1 MQQALHNWMT
11 LACSLRAEALVGLF
25 MNVLLTVCSNNSCQ
39 IQSSQLEV
47 LFSLQAQALPS
58 YEQQLHSLGITKN
71 SPSQR
76 MSQES
81 DCRSEQTFSHRR
93 TSSNSSL
100 PG

>member
-58 YEQQLHSLGITKN
+58 YEQQLHSFSISKN

-76 MSQES
+76 MSQAS
-81 DCRSEQTFSHRR
+81 DCRSEQTFSR
-93 TSSNSSL
+93 TNSNSSL